1 IKMENKIRLENVDIV
16 IKQDGKDIALN
27 NMNITLFPN
36 NIDIIQEDKPSDLI
50 DDKGMI
56 WTAKKL
62 KCGNGKTQY
71 KDLPYVWCFVTKSYK
86 ESNEGKKTKKKK
98 INWKVFIKPILLDLV
113 ALVFFILFK
122 INYDPD
128 NALLVIYLLIAST
141 TYNLSFPSW

>member
-1 IKMENKIRLENVDIV
+1 MDVNKIYEDGDIIVVEDPDSPIKNMILNNSGSFENKPLDV
-16 IKQDGKDIALN
+16 
-27 NMNITLFPN
+27 
-36 NIDIIQEDKPSDLI
+36 I
-50 DDKGMI
+50 DDNGVI

-62 KCGNGKTQY
+62 KCGDGKTPY
-71 KDLPYVWCFVTKSYK
+71 KDLPYVWCFVPKSYK
-86 ESNEGKKTKKKK
+86 ESNEDKKSKKKK

-141 TYNLSFPSW
+141 TYNLSFPSWTEAFRNK